1 MALAP
6 LQSRQAAANARG
18 APSFASSS
26 RFSQSRASVAAACPY
41 SSLLAQKKQQTL
53 SSFSSPIRGGSLIAM
68 SVAEAPSSHSAA
80 IIDGKAIAATIRGE
94 VAAGV
99 KELVAAT
106 GGKAPGLAVVLVGAR
121 GDSETYVRSKVKAC
135 EEVGIESFAS
145 YLPEDVSQ
153 EELLKV
159 VADFNADPKVHGIL
173 VQLPLPKHIDET
185 TILDAIDLEKDVDGF
200 HPASIGSIAMRGR
213 QPRYVSCTP
222 KGCIALLERSGVEIA
237 GKRAVVVGR
246 SNIVG
251 LPAALL
257 LVSRDATVTIVH
269 SRTPDPETIVR
280 EADIVIAA
288 AGQAEMIRG
297 SWIKPG
303 AAVIDVGTNPV
314 PDASKKRG
322 YRLVGDVAFDEVS
335 AVAGHIT
342 PVPGGV
348 GPMTITMLLQNT
360 LEGARAAL
368 LP

>member
-1 MALAP
+1 LRFP
-6 LQSRQAAANARG
+6 FHPRKPQQ
-18 APSFASSS
+18 PS
-26 RFSQSRASVAAACPY
+26 P
-41 SSLLAQKKQQTL
+41 QTL
-53 SSFSSPIRGGSLIAM
+53 
-68 SVAEAPSSHSAA
+68 
-80 IIDGKAIAATIRGE
+80 
-94 VAAGV
+94 
-99 KELVAAT
+99 
-106 GGKAPGLAVVLVGAR
+106 
-121 GDSETYVRSKVKAC
+121 
-135 EEVGIESFAS
+135 
-145 YLPEDVSQ
+145 Q
-153 EELLKV
+153 V

-213 QPRYVSCTP
+213 SPRYVSCTP
-222 KGCIALLERSGVEIA
+222 KGCIALLDRSGVQIS

-257 LVSRDATVTIVH
+257 LISRDATVTVVH
-269 SRTPDPETIVR
+269 SRSVDPEKIVR
-280 EADIVIAA
+280 DADIVIAA
-288 AGQAEMIRG
+288 AGQAEMVRG

-322 YRLVGDVAFDEVS
+322 YRLVGDVAFEEVS
-335 AVAGHIT
+335 RVAGHIT

>member
-68 SVAEAPSSHSAA
+68 SAGELVCWSRKGRAFANRERRERISCCTDRGRSIFFLLPTSSSSSSPLLVLSKKKKPSPAEAPSSHSAT

-94 VAAGV
+94 IAAGV

-159 VADFNADPKVHGIL
+159 RERG
-173 VQLPLPKHIDET
+173 
-185 TILDAIDLEKDVDGF
+185 
-200 HPASIGSIAMRGR
+200 SIG
-213 QPRYVSCTP
+213 
-222 KGCIALLERSGVEIA
+222 ERERENMFFLFSSA
-237 GKRAVVVGR
+237 ARKR
-246 SNIVG
+246 
-251 LPAALL
+251 
-257 LVSRDATVTIVH
+257 
-269 SRTPDPETIVR
+269 
-280 EADIVIAA
+280 
-288 AGQAEMIRG
+288 
-297 SWIKPG
+297 
-303 AAVIDVGTNPV
+303 
-314 PDASKKRG
+314 KKRE
-322 YRLVGDVAFDEVS
+322 RTKRKALFIFPPAPPRRETVFPFLFHFALWED
-335 AVAGHIT
+335 
-342 PVPGGV
+342 
-348 GPMTITMLLQNT
+348 MLKCENEQRIGALGKKNGS
-360 LEGARAAL
+360 LFFLRGGARAREH
-368 LP
+368 PTTKKEKKT

>member
-1 MALAP
+1 M
-6 LQSRQAAANARG
+6 
-18 APSFASSS
+18 
-26 RFSQSRASVAAACPY
+26 
-41 SSLLAQKKQQTL
+41 
-53 SSFSSPIRGGSLIAM
+53 
-68 SVAEAPSSHSAA
+68 
-80 IIDGKAIAATIRGE
+80 
-94 VAAGV
+94 
-99 KELVAAT
+99 
-106 GGKAPGLAVVLVGAR
+106 
-121 GDSETYVRSKVKAC
+121 
-135 EEVGIESFAS
+135 
-145 YLPEDVSQ
+145 
-153 EELLKV
+153 
-159 VADFNADPKVHGIL
+159 
-173 VQLPLPKHIDET
+173 QLPLPKHIDET

-303 AAVIDVGTNPV
+303 AAVIDVGINRIPAADGKT
-314 PDASKKRG
+314 
-322 YRLVGDVAFDEVS
+322 RLVGDAAFAEILP
-335 AVAGHIT
+335 VAGHLT

-348 GPMTITMLLQNT
+348 GPMTVACLMFNT
-360 LEGARAAL
+360 LQAARRAAGL
-368 LP
+368 AVSAA

>member
-1 MALAP
+1 MEFFFFP
-6 LQSRQAAANARG
+6 KEKRKNRKT
-18 APSFASSS
+18 P
-26 RFSQSRASVAAACPY
+26 
-41 SSLLAQKKQQTL
+41 AQ
-53 SSFSSPIRGGSLIAM
+53 
-68 SVAEAPSSHSAA
+68 
-80 IIDGKAIAATIRGE
+80 
-94 VAAGV
+94 
-99 KELVAAT
+99 
-106 GGKAPGLAVVLVGAR
+106 
-121 GDSETYVRSKVKAC
+121 
-135 EEVGIESFAS
+135 
-145 YLPEDVSQ
+145 
-153 EELLKV
+153 V
-159 VADFNADPKVHGIL
+159 VADFNADPRVHGIL

-213 QPRYVSCTP
+213 SPRYVSCTP
-222 KGCIALLERSGVEIA
+222 KGCIALLDRSGVQIS

-257 LVSRDATVTIVH
+257 LISRDATVTVVH
-269 SRTPDPETIVR
+269 SRTPDPESIVKD
-280 EADIVIAA
+280 ADIVIAA
-288 AGQAEMIRG
+288 AGQAEMVKG

-314 PDASKKRG
+314 PDATKKRG

-368 LP
+368 MPPPTKK